1 MAYNDDAQVFER
13 QIVIENTSQQAGVT
27 SGSIVNKG
35 TLSTLDTYITG
46 HTIVNDVKITPNLND
61 IIFEQQS
68 TLANNQAS
76 FTNITDFFFDD
87 SAATSFKAI
96 INVTVSAGQAKY
108 AVWEIN
114 GLYKPSG
121 WVITSSFT
129 GDITGVDFSIAN
141 QEGGIGQVQYKNS
154 NTSGTTTIRYRA
166 TTTAPPGSTPI
177 GVSGGV
183 ITNTSGPFLANNLIY
198 ANTDKTL
205 ATTDITYNS
214 NLFTIGGSSRLIG
227 ENATSFVNFSNGG
240 AITSMGDASV
250 AKRMIIGEKVGI
262 ATTAPSYAL
271 DIVGD
276 INFTGTF
283 YKNKSIYSGSEI
295 WATNGTNVFY
305 TQGNVGFGTTNPSHQ
320 LDVAGGI
327 RSTSLSS
334 GSISTTNII
343 ATNSTFG
350 GHIIPSS
357 TLTYDLGSENN
368 RWRTL
373 YLSGNTIDLGGTL
386 ISASTTGNISFGE
399 TVISTTTSGG
409 SVFKNATIDDLSS
422 TNINTTILTAGTLVA
437 SNAIATNI
445 STGTLQAPSGITVGN
460 INFTG
465 SLYQNGVPYLGSQW
479 TSTAGNVSYTSGSV
493 SAINIDTTTVTA
505 STILANIITA
515 GTISLSGDLI
525 VGGTLTTV
533 NITTTNLTDVNISTG
548 TLNASSSTISN
559 VLFTNISSSTLLSSN
574 ANITT
579 LTAGTVVATGITSG
593 SIIATT
599 IVGSTSVSSGLLA
612 ATNVTATNVVATDIT
627 SGSII
632 ATTLVG
638 STSVS
643 SGLLAA
649 TNVTATNVV
658 ATGITSGSIIAT
670 TIVGSTSVSS
680 GLLAATNVT
689 ATNIVA
695 TTLTAGALKTSDIA
709 LNGNLVATG
718 DITAFGS
725 LSDRRLKTN
734 IIDIDSESALNTV
747 KSLRPVTFDWRDDI
761 FNESKRGSHDVGFIA
776 QEVEEVVPQAV
787 AEYKEMNSG
796 TFYKNIKHERLIP
809 YLVGAIQT
817 LQLRIEELEKKV

>member
-46 HTIVNDVKITPNLND
+46 HTIVNNVKITPNLND
-61 IIFEQQS
+61 IIYEQQA

-96 INVTVSAGQAKY
+96 INVTVSTGQAKY

-114 GLYKPSG
+114 GLYRPSG

-214 NLFTIGGSSRLIG
+214 NLFTIGGSSRFIA
-227 ENATSFVNFSNGG
+227 EKATSFVSFSNGG

-250 AKRMIIGEKVGI
+250 AKRIIVGEKVGI

-271 DIVGD
+271 DVVGD

-283 YKNKSIYSGSEI
+283 YKNNNIYSGSEI
-295 WATNGTNVFY
+295 WGTNGTSVFY
-305 TQGNVGFGTTNPSHQ
+305 TQGNIGFGTTTPSYQ
-320 LDVAGGI
+320 LDVSGSARVTSGFQADTI
-327 RSTSLSS
+327 LASTSISS
-334 GSISTTNII
+334 GLLI
-343 ATNSTFG
+343 ATN
-350 GHIIPSS
+350 
-357 TLTYDLGSENN
+357 
-368 RWRTL
+368 
-373 YLSGNTIDLGGTL
+373 
-386 ISASTTGNISFGE
+386 
-399 TVISTTTSGG
+399 
-409 SVFKNATIDDLSS
+409 AT
-422 TNINTTILTAGTLVA
+422 A
-437 SNAIATNI
+437 SNIVATTF
-445 STGTLQAPSGITVGN
+445 S
-460 INFTG
+460 
-465 SLYQNGVPYLGSQW
+465 
-479 TSTAGNVSYTSGSV
+479 SGSV
-493 SAINIDTTTVTA
+493 SATNID
-505 STILANIITA
+505 ST
-515 GTISLSGDLI
+515 SL
-525 VGGTLTTV
+525 
-533 NITTTNLTDVNISTG
+533 
-548 TLNASSSTISN
+548 
-559 VLFTNISSSTLLSSN
+559 
-574 ANITT
+574 
-579 LTAGTVVATGITSG
+579 TSG
-593 SIIATT
+593 SILATT
-599 IVGSTSVSSGLLA
+599 IVGSTSVSSGMLA
-612 ATNVTATNVVATDIT
+612 ATNATV
-627 SGSII
+627 
-632 ATTLVG
+632 
-638 STSVS
+638 
-643 SGLLAA
+643 
-649 TNVTATNVV
+649 
-658 ATGITSGSIIAT
+658 
-670 TIVGSTSVSS
+670 
-680 GLLAATNVT
+680 
-689 ATNIVA
+689 TNIVA
-695 TTLTAGALKTSDIA
+695 TALTAGALKTSDIS

-718 DITAFGS
+718 DITAFGN

-734 IIDIDSESALNTV
+734 IIDIDTESALTTV

-787 AEYKEMNSG
+787 AEYHEMNSG
-796 TFYKNIKHERLIP
+796 AIYKNIKHERLIP

-817 LQLRIEELEKKV
+817 LQLRIEELEKKL

>member
-1 MAYNDDAQVFER
+1 MGYNDDAQVFEK
-13 QIVIENTSQQAGVT
+13 QIVIENTSQEAGVT
-27 SGSIVNKG
+27 SGSIINKG

-46 HTIVNDVKITPNLND
+46 HTIVNNVKITPNLND

-76 FTNITDFFFDD
+76 FTNITDFSF
-87 SAATSFKAI
+87 SNSTTTSFKAI
-96 INVTVSAGQAKY
+96 INVTVSAGDAKY

-129 GDITGVDFSIAN
+129 GDLTGIDFSIAN
-141 QEGGIGQVQYKNS
+141 EGGIGHIQYKNS

-166 TTTAPPGSTPI
+166 STTAPPGSTPI

-183 ITNTSGPFLANNLIY
+183 ITNTSGPFIANNLIY
-198 ANTDKTL
+198 ASTNKTL

-214 NLFTIGGSSRLIG
+214 NLFTIGGSSRFIG
-227 ENATSFVNFSNGG
+227 ENATSFVSFSNGG

-305 TQGNVGFGTTNPSHQ
+305 TQGNIGFGTTNPTHQ
-320 LDVAGGI
+320 LDVVGGI

-334 GSISTTNII
+334 GSISTTDII
-343 ATNSTFG
+343 ATNSTIGTFV
-350 GHIIPSS
+350 STNVSTS
-357 TLTYDLGSENN
+357 TLN
-368 RWRTL
+368 
-373 YLSGNTIDLGGTL
+373 
-386 ISASTTGNISFGE
+386 AST
-399 TVISTTTSGG
+399 
-409 SVFKNATIDDLSS
+409 
-422 TNINTTILTAGTLVA
+422 
-437 SNAIATNI
+437 
-445 STGTLQAPSGITVGN
+445 GITAASIQV
-460 INFTG
+460 T
-465 SLYQNGVPYLGSQW
+465 
-479 TSTAGNVSYTSGSV
+479 NVN
-493 SAINIDTTTVTA
+493 ATTVTA
-505 STILANIITA
+505 STILANTITA

-525 VGGTLTTV
+525 VGGTLTTI

-559 VLFTNISSSTLLSSN
+559 VLFTNISSSTLIASSSTISNVLFTNISSSTLLSSN

-579 LTAGTVVATGITSG
+579 LTAGTVDATGITSGSIIATTIVGSTSVSSGLLAATNVTATNIVATGITSG

-612 ATNVTATNVVATDIT
+612 ATNVTATNVVATT
-627 SGSII
+627 LTAGSII
-632 ATTLVG
+632 ATTIVG

-658 ATGITSGSIIAT
+658 ATTLTAGSIIATTIVGSTSVSSGLLAATNVTATNIVATGITSGSIIAT
-670 TIVGSTSVSS
+670 TIIGSTSVSS

-695 TTLTAGALKTSDIA
+695 TTLTAGALKTSDIS
-709 LNGNLVATG
+709 LDGNLVATG

-734 IIDIDSESALNTV
+734 IIDIDAESALNTV

-809 YLVGAIQT
+809 YLVGAIQK
-817 LQLRIEELEKKV
+817 LQLRIEELEKKI

>member
-1 MAYNDDAQVFER
+1 MGYNDDAQVFEK
-13 QIVIENTSQQAGVT
+13 QIVIENTSQEAGVT
-27 SGSIVNKG
+27 SGSIINKG

-46 HTIVNDVKITPNLND
+46 HTIVNNVKITPNLND

-76 FTNITDFFFDD
+76 FTNITDFSF
-87 SAATSFKAI
+87 SNSTTTSFKAI
-96 INVTVSAGQAKY
+96 INVTVSAGDAKY

-129 GDITGVDFSIAN
+129 GDLTGIDFSIAN
-141 QEGGIGQVQYKNS
+141 EGGIGHVQYKNS

-166 TTTAPPGSTPI
+166 STTAPPGSTPI

-183 ITNTSGPFLANNLIY
+183 ITNTSGPFIANNLIY
-198 ANTDKTL
+198 ASTNKTL

-214 NLFTIGGSSRLIG
+214 NLFTIGGSSRFIG
-227 ENATSFVNFSNGG
+227 ENATSFVSFSNGG

-305 TQGNVGFGTTNPSHQ
+305 TQGNIGFGTTNPSHQ
-320 LDVAGGI
+320 LDVVGGI

-334 GSISTTNII
+334 GSISTTDII
-343 ATNSTFG
+343 ATNSTIGTFV
-350 GHIIPSS
+350 STNVSTS
-357 TLTYDLGSENN
+357 TLNASTGITAASIQVTNVN
-368 RWRTL
+368 ATTVTASTL
-373 YLSGNTIDLGGTL
+373 LNTNAVSTNVTAATL
-386 ISASTTGNISFGE
+386 NLTTGLTSASALITG
-399 TVISTTTSGG
+399 V
-409 SVFKNATIDDLSS
+409 V
-422 TNINTTILTAGTLVA
+422 
-437 SNAIATNI
+437 ATNI

-493 SAINIDTTTVTA
+493 SAINIDTTTITA
-505 STILANIITA
+505 STILANTITA

-559 VLFTNISSSTLLSSN
+559 VLFTNISSSTLIASSSTISNVLFTNISSSTLLSSN

-579 LTAGTVVATGITSG
+579 LTAGTFVNTDAVSTNISSATLNLSTGLTTASAQITNANITTLTAG
-593 SIIATT
+593 TILATT

-612 ATNVTATNVVATDIT
+612 ATNVTATNI
-627 SGSII
+627 
-632 ATTLVG
+632 
-638 STSVS
+638 
-643 SGLLAA
+643 
-649 TNVTATNVV
+649 V
-658 ATGITSGSIIAT
+658 ATGITSGSINAT

-695 TTLTAGALKTSDIA
+695 TTLTAGALKTSDIS
-709 LNGNLVATG
+709 LDGNLVATG

-734 IIDIDSESALNTV
+734 IIDIDAESALNTV

-809 YLVGAIQT
+809 YLVGAIQK
-817 LQLRIEELEKKV
+817 LQLRIEELEKKI

>member
-46 HTIVNDVKITPNLND
+46 HTIVNNVKITPNLND
-61 IIFEQQS
+61 IIYEQQA

-96 INVTVSAGQAKY
+96 INVTVSTGQAKY

-114 GLYKPSG
+114 GLYRPSG

-214 NLFTIGGSSRLIG
+214 NLFTIGGSSRFIA
-227 ENATSFVNFSNGG
+227 EKATSFVSFSNGG

-250 AKRMIIGEKVGI
+250 AKRIIVGEKVGI

-271 DIVGD
+271 DVVGD

-283 YKNKSIYSGSEI
+283 YKNNNIYSGSEI
-295 WATNGTNVFY
+295 WGTNGTSVFY
-305 TQGNVGFGTTNPSHQ
+305 TQGNIGFGTTTPSYQ
-320 LDVAGGI
+320 LDVSGSARVTSGFQADTI
-327 RSTSLSS
+327 LASTSISSGLLIATNATASNIVATTFSS
-334 GSISTTNII
+334 GSVS
-343 ATNSTFG
+343 
-350 GHIIPSS
+350 
-357 TLTYDLGSENN
+357 
-368 RWRTL
+368 
-373 YLSGNTIDLGGTL
+373 
-386 ISASTTGNISFGE
+386 
-399 TVISTTTSGG
+399 
-409 SVFKNATIDDLSS
+409 
-422 TNINTTILTAGTLVA
+422 
-437 SNAIATNI
+437 ATNI
-445 STGTLQAPSGITVGN
+445 STTTITVG
-460 INFTG
+460 T
-465 SLYQNGVPYLGSQW
+465 L
-479 TSTAGNVSYTSGSV
+479 
-493 SAINIDTTTVTA
+493 
-505 STILANIITA
+505 LANTITG
-515 GTISLSGDLI
+515 GTLSLSGDLI

-559 VLFTNISSSTLLSSN
+559 VLFTNISSSTLISSN

-579 LTAGTVVATGITSG
+579 LTAGSINASNATASNIVATTFSSGSVSATNIDSTSLTSG
-593 SIIATT
+593 SILATT
-599 IVGSTSVSSGLLA
+599 IVGSTSVSSGMLA
-612 ATNVTATNVVATDIT
+612 ATNATV
-627 SGSII
+627 
-632 ATTLVG
+632 
-638 STSVS
+638 
-643 SGLLAA
+643 
-649 TNVTATNVV
+649 
-658 ATGITSGSIIAT
+658 
-670 TIVGSTSVSS
+670 
-680 GLLAATNVT
+680 
-689 ATNIVA
+689 TNIVA
-695 TTLTAGALKTSDIA
+695 TALTAGALKTSDIS

-718 DITAFGS
+718 DITAFGN

-734 IIDIDSESALNTV
+734 IIDIDTESALTTV

-787 AEYKEMNSG
+787 AEYHEMNSG
-796 TFYKNIKHERLIP
+796 AIYKNIKHERLIP

-817 LQLRIEELEKKV
+817 LQLRIEELEKKL